1 MTYPAGLW
9 IKCWSAT
16 SKHLARA
23 VAWSHSVPRA
33 IARPGLLIAL
43 LFVVA
48 PLCLLLSRSRLH
60 AGGNTITV
68 NTLEDPGSAAPACA
82 LRDAITAANTET
94 AVNGCAA
101 GTGNDTINF
110 NVSGTITLSSTL
122 PPIANTSPGSLTIDG
137 SGQAITIDGADSY
150 QVLSVNSGATLN
162 LDNMTIAHGNAA
174 WGGGIFNNGGNVNVA
189 DSTFS
194 GNRAGG
200 YGGGGVYSQGTLTVT
215 NSTFLANI
223 GDVGGGIVNVGGATI
238 TSSSFWG
245 NRAPGNGAAGG
256 GGILNQGTTTVTSS
270 TFYGNTAVSGGAI
283 FNNVGMLTVTNSTFS
298 GNSATLTPGEYAY
311 GGAIYNNLGTVTVLS
326 STISGNA
333 ACTSGGGI
341 VDTVDG
347 TTIINSILANNPGGN
362 CVNTVTNGAYNISD
376 DLTCEFGTST
386 GANGQTIG
394 DGVGGGN
401 LALDPAGPANN
412 GGPTET
418 VALEQGS
425 YAIAAI
431 PAADCPATDQR
442 GAPRPAPGY
451 SACDIG
457 AYEYGGA
464 VPSSTPT
471 ATATTAAS
479 WIRLSPTGSS
489 PPARWSGD
497 DLRSR

>member
-223 GDVGGGIVNVGGATI
+223 GDVRRRHRERRRRDDNEQQLLG
-238 TSSSFWG
+238 
-245 NRAPGNGAAGG
+245 
-256 GGILNQGTTTVTSS
+256 QQS
-270 TFYGNTAVSGGAI
+270 TRKRRRRRRRHPQ
-283 FNNVGMLTVTNSTFS
+283 S
-298 GNSATLTPGEYAY
+298 GNH
-311 GGAIYNNLGTVTVLS
+311 
-326 STISGNA
+326 
-333 ACTSGGGI
+333 
-341 VDTVDG
+341 
-347 TTIINSILANNPGGN
+347 N
-362 CVNTVTNGAYNISD
+362 CHQQHLLWKYRRFWRRH
-376 DLTCEFGTST
+376 L
-386 GANGQTIG
+386 Q
-394 DGVGGGN
+394 
-401 LALDPAGPANN
+401 
-412 GGPTET
+412 
-418 VALEQGS
+418 
-425 YAIAAI
+425 
-431 PAADCPATDQR
+431 
-442 GAPRPAPGY
+442 
-451 SACDIG
+451 
-457 AYEYGGA
+457 
-464 VPSSTPT
+464 
-471 ATATTAAS
+471 
-479 WIRLSPTGSS
+479 
-489 PPARWSGD
+489 
-497 DLRSR
+497 